1 MMAKTMIEPELE
13 NPASAPPAG
22 SSAKQR
28 RAFIAAAGLSA
39 IGGVGFAWWRS
50 SRSETGQPSEPMD
63 GLWSM
68 HWQSPQGSPIKMQSF
83 KGRPILVN
91 FWATWCPPCVD
102 ELPLINAFYRQN
114 VANGWQVL
122 GLAVD
127 KASAVQ
133 SFLKTTQL
141 DFPIAMAGL
150 PGTELSRSL
159 GNLSGALP
167 FSVAIGSDGL
177 VRQRKM
183 GRLTPEDLALWV
195 QLK

>member
-1 MMAKTMIEPELE
+1 MMVQIMTEPELE
-13 NPASAPPAG
+13 NPVPAPQAG
-22 SSAKQR
+22 NSAKQR
-28 RAFIAAAGLSA
+28 RALIAAAGLA
-39 IGGVGFAWWRS
+39 ALGGAGFAWWRS
-50 SRSETGQPSEPMD
+50 NRTESNPPSEPME
-63 GLWSM
+63 GFWSM
-68 HWQSPQGSPIKMQSF
+68 HWLSPQGSPIKMDAF

-133 SFLKTTQL
+133 TFLKTTPL
-141 DFPIAMAGL
+141 DFPVAMAGL

-167 FSVAIGSDGL
+167 FSVAIGSEGL

>member
-1 MMAKTMIEPELE
+1 MIDKEPQLTELTE
-13 NPASAPPAG
+13 PLPVPESAGRQRRMLIAAAALAALSGGGLAWWRANPGAG
-22 SSAKQR
+22 SSA
-28 RAFIAAAGLSA
+28 
-39 IGGVGFAWWRS
+39 
-50 SRSETGQPSEPMD
+50 SEPIE
-63 GLWSM
+63 GFWSM
-68 HWQSPQGSPIKMQSF
+68 HWPSPQGLPVQLQTF
-83 KGRPILVN
+83 RGRPLLIN
-91 FWATWCPPCVD
+91 FWATWCPPCVE

-114 VANGWQVL
+114 SRNGWQVL

-133 SFLKTTQL
+133 SFLKTMPL

-159 GNLSGALP
+159 GNLSGSLP
-167 FSVAIGSDGL
+167 FSVAIGSDGM

-183 GRLTPEDLALWV
+183 GRLTPDDLAQWV